1 MSTDSVVGSTPA
13 SDSRRAG
20 NLAVLTGYFD
30 AMAAGGPPATMPF
43 YHPEVVLEV
52 PGAHAASGR
61 YEGLEG
67 VGEFGAR
74 MRAASGGT
82 FSLTPVDLLASD
94 DHVVTVAR
102 ARAERHGTTL
112 EWDRLI
118 LSEVRDG
125 KLVRLR
131 FFESDQ
137 AAVDALLG
145 PPA

>member
-1 MSTDSVVGSTPA
+1 MTSETK
-13 SDSRRAG
+13 REQ

-30 AMAAGGPPATMPF
+30 AMAAGGPPATMPY

-52 PGAHAASGR
+52 PGSHSASGR
-61 YEGLEG
+61 YEGLDG
-67 VGEFGAR
+67 VGEFGGK

-82 FSLTPVDLLASD
+82 FKLTPLDLLASD

-102 ARAERHGTTL
+102 AQAEVGGETL
-112 EWDRLI
+112 EWDRVI
-118 LSEVRDG
+118 LSQVKDD
-125 KLVRLR
+125 KLVHLR

-145 PPA
+145 SST